1 MVAIVG
7 RPNVGKSTLFNRL
20 SRARRAIVDNQPGV
34 TRDRNY
40 NEVAWRRRRFM
51 LVDTGG
57 LEPDEREGLKG
68 RILQQTLAAVDQAD
82 VVVFLLDGRAGP
94 TPLDTAAAELLRQ
107 APKPVFYAVNKL
119 DTGSRESDLYE
130 FYQLGVERLFPLSAE
145 HGLGV
150 ADLMQEVVDALPEGG
165 EGKPEAAEFPPQGR
179 KGKPEAAGSLARDGE
194 RTLKAAGS
202 LARDGERTFKAAEP
216 LARGGERTLK
226 AAEPLA
232 LAVVGRPNV
241 GKSTLVNRLLGYDR
255 SLVDSRPGTTRD
267 ALQAAFDWRGT
278 PCRLTDTAG
287 IRRKS
292 RIVDPVER
300 YSVSRALR
308 SVDAGDVVIHL
319 LDGSEGVA
327 DQDAQV
333 MSYALHRGKAMVL
346 GINKWDLLD
355 TDGRSLQAYQD
366 FLRRRLPFADHVP
379 IVSLSALEG
388 SGMTKL
394 MDLAVQVGGAQRRW
408 IKTPALNRALRR
420 LTERHAAP
428 QFRGRAVKFYYG
440 AQTDVQPPTFT
451 LFVNFPEGV
460 RVGYRRYLVKA
471 LRAELGIEHTP
482 VRLTLRPRA
491 GKGHEGPRCR
501 VRPAET
507 LPGWPSARCRG
518 WGVSASGTSR
528 SSLPTPPTPSS
539 AAAGRCGRFRD

>member
-1 MVAIVG
+1 MSNPEKLPVVAIVG

-20 SRARRAIVDNQPGV
+20 SRARRAIVNDQPGV

-40 NEVAWRRRRFM
+40 NEVAWRRHRFM

-68 RILQQTLAAVDQAD
+68 RILQQTLTAVDEAD
-82 VVVFLLDGRAGP
+82 VIVLLLDGRAGP

-119 DTGSRESDLYE
+119 DTGPRESDLYE

-150 ADLMQEVVDALPEGG
+150 ADLMQEVVDALPEGRDRT
-165 EGKPEAAEFPPQGR
+165 PETAV
-179 KGKPEAAGSLARDGE
+179 
-194 RTLKAAGS
+194 
-202 LARDGERTFKAAEP
+202 
-216 LARGGERTLK
+216 
-226 AAEPLA
+226 PLA

-255 SLVDSRPGTTRD
+255 SLVDSQPGTTRD
-267 ALQAAFDWRGT
+267 ALQASFDWRGT

-287 IRRKS
+287 IRRKA
-292 RIVDPVER
+292 RVVDPVER

-319 LDGSEGVA
+319 LDGSEGVT

-333 MSYALHRGKAMVL
+333 MSYAFQRGKATVL

-355 TDGRSLQAYQD
+355 TDVLSLQVYED
-366 FLRRRLPFADHVP
+366 FLHRRLPFADHVP

-388 SGMTKL
+388 SGMAKL
-394 MDLAVQVGGAQRRW
+394 MDTVVRVGDARRRW
-408 IKTPALNRALRR
+408 IKTPAFNRALRT
-420 LTERHAAP
+420 LTERHNAP

-440 AQTDVQPPTFT
+440 TQTDVQPPTFT
-451 LFVNFPEGV
+451 LFVNHPEGV
-460 RVGYRRYLVKA
+460 RAGYRRYLIKA
-471 LRAELGIEHTP
+471 LRAELGLDHTP
-482 VRLTLRPRA
+482 VRLTLRPRT
-491 GKGHEGPRCR
+491 GREGN
-501 VRPAET
+501 
-507 LPGWPSARCRG
+507 
-518 WGVSASGTSR
+518 
-528 SSLPTPPTPSS
+528 
-539 AAAGRCGRFRD
+539 

>member
-1 MVAIVG
+1 MPLVAIVG

-40 NEVAWRRRRFM
+40 NQVSWRRRRFM

-57 LEPDEREGLKG
+57 LEPDERDGLKG
-68 RILQQTLAAVDQAD
+68 RILQQTLTAVDEAD
-82 VVVFLLDGRAGP
+82 VIVFLLDGRTGP

-107 APKPVFYAVNKL
+107 TPKPVFYAVNKL
-119 DTGSRESDLYE
+119 DTGPRESDLYD
-130 FYQLGVERLFPLSAE
+130 FYRLGVERLFPLSAE

-150 ADLMQEVVDALPEGG
+150 ADLLQEVVDALPGDREGG
-165 EGKPEAAEFPPQGR
+165 
-179 KGKPEAAGSLARDGE
+179 GE
-194 RTLKAAGS
+194 T
-202 LARDGERTFKAAEP
+202 
-216 LARGGERTLK
+216 
-226 AAEPLA
+226 AEPLA

-267 ALQAAFDWRGT
+267 ALQADFTWRGT

-287 IRRKS
+287 IRRKA
-292 RIVDPVER
+292 RVVDPVER

-319 LDGSEGVA
+319 LDGSEGVT

-333 MSYALHRGKAMVL
+333 MSYGFQRGKAMVL

-355 TDGRSLQAYQD
+355 TDRLSLQVYQD
-366 FLRRRLPFADHVP
+366 FLHRRLPFADHVP

-388 SGMTKL
+388 SGMKKL
-394 MDLAVQVGGAQRRW
+394 MDTVVRVGDAQRRW

-420 LTERHAAP
+420 LTERHSPP

-440 AQTDVQPPTFT
+440 TQTDVQPPTFT
-451 LFVNFPEGV
+451 FFVNYPEGIGA
-460 RVGYRRYLVKA
+460 GYRRYLVKA
-471 LRAELGIEHTP
+471 LRAELALDHTP
-482 VRLTLRPRA
+482 LRLTLRPRA
-491 GKGHEGPRCR
+491 G
-501 VRPAET
+501 
-507 LPGWPSARCRG
+507 RG
-518 WGVSASGTSR
+518 KQQD
-528 SSLPTPPTPSS
+528 
-539 AAAGRCGRFRD
+539 AG

>member
-1 MVAIVG
+1 MSNPENMPVVAIVG

-20 SRARRAIVDNQPGV
+20 SRARRAIVNDQPGV

-40 NEVAWRRRRFM
+40 NEVAWRRHRFM

-68 RILQQTLAAVDQAD
+68 RILQQTLTAVDEAD
-82 VVVFLLDGRAGP
+82 VIVLLLDGRAGP

-119 DTGSRESDLYE
+119 DTGPRESDLYE

-150 ADLMQEVVDALPEGG
+150 ADLMQEVVDALPEGRDRT
-165 EGKPEAAEFPPQGR
+165 PETAV
-179 KGKPEAAGSLARDGE
+179 
-194 RTLKAAGS
+194 
-202 LARDGERTFKAAEP
+202 
-216 LARGGERTLK
+216 
-226 AAEPLA
+226 PLA

-255 SLVDSRPGTTRD
+255 SLVDSQPGTTRD
-267 ALQAAFDWRGT
+267 ALQASFDWRGT

-287 IRRKS
+287 IRRKA
-292 RIVDPVER
+292 RVVDPVER

-308 SVDAGDVVIHL
+308 SVDAGDVIIHL
-319 LDGSEGVA
+319 LDGSEGVT

-333 MSYALHRGKAMVL
+333 MSYAFQRGKATVL

-355 TDGRSLQAYQD
+355 TDVLSLQVYED
-366 FLRRRLPFADHVP
+366 FLHRRLPFADHVP

-388 SGMTKL
+388 SGMAKL
-394 MDLAVQVGGAQRRW
+394 MDTVVRVGDARRRW
-408 IKTPALNRALRR
+408 IKTPALNRALRT
-420 LTERHAAP
+420 LTERHNAP

-440 AQTDVQPPTFT
+440 TQTDVQPPTFT
-451 LFVNFPEGV
+451 LFVNHPEGV
-460 RVGYRRYLVKA
+460 RAGYRRYLIKA
-471 LRAELGIEHTP
+471 LRAELGLDHTP
-482 VRLTLRPRA
+482 VRLTLRPRT
-491 GKGHEGPRCR
+491 GREGN
-501 VRPAET
+501 
-507 LPGWPSARCRG
+507 
-518 WGVSASGTSR
+518 
-528 SSLPTPPTPSS
+528 
-539 AAAGRCGRFRD
+539 